1 MPMGRS
7 MDTMIN
13 CVFAQSLYRF
23 RAEAC
28 SLPKTVVSG
37 IPALMTNRRSVIPP
51 RGLLFNPRG
60 AFGEGGNPF
69 LVLPAAIEQRIAKAV
84 VEC

>member
-1 MPMGRS
+1 MPMERS

-13 CVFAQSLYRF
+13 CVFTQSLYRF

-37 IPALMTNRRSVIPP
+37 IPALMTNRHYASP
-51 RGLLFNPRG
+51 
-60 AFGEGGNPF
+60 
-69 LVLPAAIEQRIAKAV
+69 
-84 VEC
+84 

>member
-1 MPMGRS
+1 MPMERS

-37 IPALMTNRRSVIPP
+37 IPALMTNRHYASPSSVCLSRPSTAQVQP
-51 RGLLFNPRG
+51 
-60 AFGEGGNPF
+60 
-69 LVLPAAIEQRIAKAV
+69 VS
-84 VEC
+84 